1 MKDYRNY
8 EVWKKAHRLVLEM
21 YKATRSLPPQEMY
34 GLTSQLRRACASIP
48 ANIAEGSGR
57 GSDAELARFLNI
69 ALGSANEVEYFILLA
84 KDLAFF
90 GLDLYEA
97 LTALVTEVRRMLS
110 SLCKKVKASAS

>member
-48 ANIAEGSGR
+48 ANIAVGSG
-57 GSDAELARFLNI
+57 
-69 ALGSANEVEYFILLA
+69 
-84 KDLAFF
+84 
-90 GLDLYEA
+90 
-97 LTALVTEVRRMLS
+97 
-110 SLCKKVKASAS
+110 